1 MEGRLVQ
8 KTLAVVANGNYFG
21 GGFNAAPHAHMSDGL
36 LDLVLTKN
44 SRSFKIINEL
54 IPLKGGNQ
62 YSDQDDILYY
72 QASKVMLKSKQR
84 EVTVSV
90 DGEPIGILPA
100 VFRVYHNILS
110 IKVERLA
117 LKSK

>member
-1 MEGRLVQ
+1 
-8 KTLAVVANGNYFG
+8 
-21 GGFNAAPHAHMSDGL
+21 
-36 LDLVLTKN
+36 
-44 SRSFKIINEL
+44 
-54 IPLKGGNQ
+54 LKGDSQ

-72 QASKVMLKSKQR
+72 QASEVMLKSKQR

-110 IKVERLA
+110 IKVER
-117 LKSK
+117 

>member
-84 EVTVSV
+84 EVTLSV
-90 DGEPIGILPA
+90 GGEPIGIFPA